1 MKGGC
6 KNPETTNKSKDAA
19 EAVRWLNEE
28 VPRVAKGRKAGVWR
42 AVEVLGDGGRKNT
55 PGESRD
61 PIDAASASASRFFDT
76 SWASAAVFMVPGQV
90 LPVFATHHESLLPR
104 LGRGFRGFPRNPP
117 GPAVLTL
124 HNRQPGPMRLV
135 GP

>member
-1 MKGGC
+1 M
-6 KNPETTNKSKDAA
+6 
-19 EAVRWLNEE
+19 
-28 VPRVAKGRKAGVWR
+28 
-42 AVEVLGDGGRKNT
+42 EVLGDGGRKNT

-61 PIDAASASASRFFDT
+61 PVDAASASASRFFDT

-104 LGRGFRGFPRNPP
+104 LGRGFREFPRNPP
-117 GPAVLTL
+117 GPAVLAL